1 MKGKKSKK
9 SKKSKKTK
17 KHKVSLKKGR
27 RLSATPSTTPAAE
40 TPVKTARL
48 IFNEELQHFYDDIS
62 IIHPTTKTHIYHIA
76 KPPVDVDKLRKFF
89 NKGDGIDP
97 SSYEPTNFGMNS
109 DKFYKALFKH
119 RDADVAEPNL
129 LYFLTDF
136 TEEKKNL
143 IAKKLEKEHKMGS
156 GQVF

>member
-1 MKGKKSKK
+1 MKGKKN
-9 SKKSKKTK
+9 KKSKKTK
-17 KHKVSLKKGR
+17 KSKKNKVSLKNGR
-27 RLSATPSTTPAAE
+27 RLEATPAE
-40 TPVKTARL
+40 EKPVKTARL

-97 SSYEPTNFGMNS
+97 SSYEPTNFSMNS

-156 GQVF
+156 GQVS